1 MKNALSLTSDTI
13 LNKVFSE
20 AEHGYNAW
28 EVDEFLDL
36 VLDDYRH
43 LEKSKIVPTEEYEKL
58 VSEVESLRKQCADQT
73 LEIERYKSRL
83 KGIKD
88 SDVVSRENLDLVSRV
103 RVLEK
108 VLYDQGIDPTS
119 IK

>member
-1 MKNALSLTSDTI
+1 MKKDLSLTSDAI

-20 AEHGYNAW
+20 AEHGYNAL

-43 LEKSKIVPTEEYEKL
+43 LEKCQIVATEEYEKL
-58 VSEVESLRKQCADQT
+58 VRDVEALKQQCATQT

-83 KGIKD
+83 KGIKE
-88 SDVVSRENLDLVSRV
+88 SDAVSRENLDLVSRI